1 MENVQIAER
10 ERILKNKKLAGKGKK
25 KDEIMRQDEDELA
38 GLKEKK
44 ILSKYDDE
52 YGEEEKD
59 ERFATLDGTG
69 GVQKDA
75 EEIRKRNARELKLR
89 MAGLVRGELTSAEV
103 SKTATQ
109 TDAYT
114 KEEEELMKF
123 NSKKKKK
130 GKGGKEDKP
139 KKMRK
144 KKKKK
149 ENEDSDD
156 EDGGFDVSKLESDEL
171 AKEANAKERTEDRGR
186 MAAATRRRTAVSR
199 RRGVGQGNGQSER

>member
-1 MENVQIAER
+1 M
-10 ERILKNKKLAGKGKK
+10 
-25 KDEIMRQDEDELA
+25 
-38 GLKEKK
+38 
-44 ILSKYDDE
+44 
-52 YGEEEKD
+52 
-59 ERFATLDGTG
+59 
-69 GVQKDA
+69 
-75 EEIRKRNARELKLR
+75 
-89 MAGLVRGELTSAEV
+89 TSAEV

-171 AKEANAKERTEDRGR
+171 AKEANGGNAQKIEEEWRRQRG
-186 MAAATRRRTAVSR
+186 RRTAVSR